1 MPCEVGL
8 YKYLIIFKKGDNQ
21 AMESKIII
29 ACDFKDRLDLDVFL
43 SKFRNEQLFLKIGME
58 LYYKEGNA
66 LIYDLKLRGYKIFL
80 DLKLHDIPNTVK
92 KAINNLKNLD
102 IDYLTVHSMGGSDML
117 RAAREAV
124 GDKDIKLLAVT
135 VLTSINET
143 MLKSDLGVKYDMNRA
158 VFKLAS
164 MAKNSG
170 ASGVICSAKEASEV
184 REYLG
189 EDFIIVTPGI
199 RMQNNTVDDQAR
211 VATPKYS
218 VAQVASK
225 LVIGRSIT
233 VDNDPYKKY
242 MSIKKEI

>member
-1 MPCEVGL
+1 
-8 YKYLIIFKKGDNQ
+8 
-21 AMESKIII
+21 
-29 ACDFKDRLDLDVFL
+29 
-43 SKFRNEQLFLKIGME
+43 
-58 LYYKEGNA
+58 
-66 LIYDLKLRGYKIFL
+66 
-80 DLKLHDIPNTVK
+80 
-92 KAINNLKNLD
+92 
-102 IDYLTVHSMGGSDML
+102 
-117 RAAREAV
+117 
-124 GDKDIKLLAVT
+124 
-135 VLTSINET
+135 
-143 MLKSDLGVKYDMNRA
+143 MNRA

-211 VATPKYS
+211 VATPKYA
-218 VAQVASK
+218 VAQGASK